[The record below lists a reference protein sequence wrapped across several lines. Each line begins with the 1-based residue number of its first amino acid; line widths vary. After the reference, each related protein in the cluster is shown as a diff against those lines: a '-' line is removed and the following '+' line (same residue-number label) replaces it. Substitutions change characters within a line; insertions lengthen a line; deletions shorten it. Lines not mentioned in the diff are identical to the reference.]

1 MLTTTHEMEVMVKV
15 KSDTISTDVCLIEAV
30 ALLKELGVIF
40 ANAFVKHR
48 GSNKK

>member
-15 KSDTISTDVCLIEAV
+15 KSDIISTDVCPIEAV
-30 ALLKELGVIF
+30 ALPKELGVIF
-40 ANAFVKHR
+40 TNSFVKHR